1 MESKKEI
8 KTDKQIKTEI
18 DNKEIDNKLLEYY
31 KNAEHISIIPLLKL
45 IYITTNIDLS
55 EQFKLKHSI
64 NSKKGKDLIAGE
76 LVFSN
81 TKKNYKIYLDI
92 VDKDYDLLDSLNK
105 LQLTDKHLESLNDLD
120 DNIKNPLIS
129 VISFMTQACLVI
141 FNKIKDSNTELLEYN
156 LTLDNNTTI
165 FIEYE
170 LNKRIGILFK

>member
-1 MESKKEI
+1 
-8 KTDKQIKTEI
+8 
-18 DNKEIDNKLLEYY
+18 
-31 KNAEHISIIPLLKL
+31 
-45 IYITTNIDLS
+45 
-55 EQFKLKHSI
+55 
-64 NSKKGKDLIAGE
+64 LIAGE

-81 TKKNYKIYLDI
+81 TTKNYKIYLDI

>member
-1 MESKKEI
+1 MEKEI
-8 KTDKQIKTEI
+8 DTKI
-18 DNKEIDNKLLEYY
+18 DNTEIDNKLLEYY

-64 NSKKGKDLIAGE
+64 NSTKGKDLIAGE

-81 TKKNYKIYLDI
+81 NQKNYKIYLDI

-105 LQLTDKHLESLNDLD
+105 LQLSENNLESLNDLD
-120 DNIKNPLIS
+120 EKIKNPLIS
-129 VISFMTQACLVI
+129 AISFMTQSCLVI
-141 FNKIKDSNTELLEYN
+141 FNKIKDSNDELLEYN

-165 FIEYE
+165 FIDYE